1 MFKRAQALLY
11 FQLLIYLNIRT
22 IFRKFLSLH
31 GTCYALGY
39 IFVEY
44 RILSKISEL
53 YPKRVDRRQ
62 NV

>member
-11 FQLLIYLNIRT
+11 FQLLL
-22 IFRKFLSLH
+22 IFQHLYYSSEILCLH

-62 NV
+62 DS